1 LSLQDQYSQNVAKQ
15 AQKIIAESYDFI
27 EREQNE
33 MLSKMFGYL
42 HESVSDITKDMEN
55 SKNACRAAATATQEA
70 TEKLYKFQTWK
81 DFLYYAAP
89 AAVLLNLIFRA
100 VQQFFL

>member
-1 LSLQDQYSQNVAKQ
+1 LNLQDQYSQNV
-15 AQKIIAESYDFI
+15 D
-27 EREQNE
+27 
-33 MLSKMFGYL
+33 
-42 HESVSDITKDMEN
+42 
-55 SKNACRAAATATQEA
+55 KNAYRIVDDTSKSFQRGQRELFRMMNNDLQEAVKKATKEMDIAQTNCKAAATATQEA

-81 DFLYYAAP
+81 DYLYYAAP